1 MAYTVSVLAKVSG
14 ISIRIIR
21 YYDQIGLLKHAEMN
35 KSSYRIYKQKE
46 LDLLKQILVYRE
58 MDMRLEEIKKIIHD
72 PNFDQLSALKHHH
85 QLLQEKQSRLD
96 QLIATVEKTI
106 THLEEDIIM
115 QDEEKFTGFK
125 EKIIKDNE

>member
-14 ISIRIIR
+14 ISIRTLR
-21 YYDQIGLLKHAEMN
+21 YYDQIGILKPAELN
-35 KSSYRIYKQKE
+35 KSGYRIYKQKK
-46 LDLLKQILVYRE
+46 LDLLQQILFYRE
-58 MDMRLEEIKKIIHD
+58 MDMRLEDIKKIIHN

-106 THLEEDIIM
+106 THLE
-115 QDEEKFTGFK
+115 
-125 EKIIKDNE
+125 

>member
-1 MAYTVSVLAKVSG
+1 MAYTVSELAKVSG
-14 ISIRIIR
+14 ISRRTLR
-21 YYDQIGLLKHAEMN
+21 YYDQLGLLQPAEVN
-35 KSSYRIYKQKE
+35 KYGYRIYKQKG
-46 LDLLKQILVYRE
+46 LDLLRQILFYRE
-58 MDMRLEEIKKIIHD
+58 MDMRLEDIKKIIHD

-125 EKIIKDNE
+125 EKI